1 MTEQARIALH
11 LEEHERL
18 RKLFLQDKVS
28 FAKERRLRIF
38 TNIES
43 CTYADVEKL
52 LVLQKMVEQHF
63 PEI

>member
-1 MTEQARIALH
+1 MNEETRIELH

-28 FAKERRLRIF
+28 FAQERRLRIF
-38 TNIES
+38 NNIES

-52 LVLQKMVEQHF
+52 LALQKMVEQPF

>member
-1 MTEQARIALH
+1 MNEETRIELH

-28 FAKERRLRIF
+28 FAQERRLRIF
-38 TNIES
+38 NNIES

-52 LVLQKMVEQHF
+52 LALQKMVEQHF